1 MSIDPRQQQPAGL
14 AAATGPLAVL
24 VNGGRQEF
32 RPGATVLIGRSPDC
46 QVRIDDG
53 RVSRHHA
60 QLAFEEG
67 GWTLRDLGSRNGT
80 YVGPTRI
87 VRLAVAEPCAV
98 RLGNAASGP
107 MLVLQPPG
115 GGTVMHGT
123 MMASPET
130 PVLPDFPPAQRGGPA
145 STHDVTTRVRLGRA
159 PDNDVVLSDLLV
171 SRHHTE
177 VRRTSQGGFEVVD
190 LGSRNGTYLNGRR
203 VNQAPFTPGDLL
215 SVGHHQFVLQDG
227 RLAEYVDEG
236 RVSLRAEN
244 LSVAVEDGKIILD
257 QVGFTLDECS
267 LLAVVGPSG
276 AGKSTMLNALTGAK
290 PAQAGRV
297 VYEGRDLYDNYEDLR
312 HRIGL
317 VPQDDILHR
326 RLTVRRALEFAAAL
340 RFPDDVSATERA
352 QRIGETCASL
362 GLLEHMDKRIDKLS
376 GGQRK
381 RVSVALE
388 LLTRPS
394 LLFLDEPTSGLDPGL
409 DKQVMTELRT
419 LADEGRTVIVV
430 THSVLNLDLCDRVLL
445 LAPGGKVAYFGP
457 PGQPLLDQF
466 GVSDYSSV
474 FQTVTNEPDRW
485 QLAFRDSPFFRQYGC
500 APDSA
505 NEFERV
511 AASGQ
516 PGKAHRQQNVFRQFS
531 ILCRR
536 MLAVIVSDKA
546 YAGFICGMP
555 FALALLAHAIPGSH
569 GLAPPPPLARMDQE
583 AFHLVSIIVL
593 GAIFMG
599 TATSVRELV
608 GEVPIYRRERSVGL
622 SPSAYLAS
630 KMAVFGAINAVQALV
645 FVLLAQVGRDFP
657 KDPVVLPYGWLEV
670 VVATALLA
678 IASAAIGLLISAR
691 VATSEQTMPTLVV
704 AVMIQF
710 GLSGLLFKIT
720 GRVGLEQISWLVPA
734 RWSTG
739 AIAATLDLDHLQL
752 LPTDDPLWKHDATTW
767 ILDVTVLILLIVLV
781 LIGTRLMLLRHEPS
795 RRSGVPIPQFATTA
809 DPGWGPPTTGFPVAQ
824 PQGAPGFA
832 APPRAPVPGP
842 QPGWGPPQGFP
853 QSLPPQAPPQG
864 RPPQGPPPGWPQG
877 PQQGPPPGW
886 P

>member
-1 MSIDPRQQQPAGL
+1 MSIDPRQPQPAGT
-14 AAATGPLAVL
+14 ATAPGSLAVL
-24 VNGGRQEF
+24 VDGNRREF
-32 RPGATVLIGRSPDC
+32 RPGETVLVGRSPDC
-46 QVRIDDG
+46 QVGIDDG

-60 QLAFEEG
+60 QLAYEES

-87 VRLAVAEPCAV
+87 MRLAVAEPCAV

-107 MLVLQPPG
+107 MIVLQPPG
-115 GGTVMHGT
+115 GAVMHGT
-123 MMASPET
+123 MMASPEA
-130 PVLPDFPPAQRGGPA
+130 PVVPEFPPTQRGGPA
-145 STHDVTTRVRLGRA
+145 STHDVRTRVRLGRA

-203 VNQAPFTPGDLL
+203 VNQAPFASGDLL

-244 LSVAVEDGKIILD
+244 LSVAVEAGKIILD

-326 RLTVRRALEFAAAL
+326 RLTVRRALEYAAAL
-340 RFPDDVSATERA
+340 RFPDDVSPAERV

-362 GLLEHMDKRIDKLS
+362 GLLEHMDTRIDRLS

-409 DKQVMTELRT
+409 DKQVMTELRS

-430 THSVLNLDLCDRVLL
+430 THSVLNLGLCDRVLL
-445 LAPGGKVAYFGP
+445 LAPGGKVAYYGP
-457 PGQPLLDQF
+457 PGEPLLDHF

-474 FQTVTNEPDRW
+474 FQIVTNEPDRW
-485 QLAFRDSPFFRQYGC
+485 QQAFRASPFFRQYGC

-516 PGKAHRQQNVFRQFS
+516 PAKAHRQQNVFRQFA

-546 YAGFICGMP
+546 YAGFICGTP

-583 AFHLVSIIVL
+583 AFHLVTILVL
-593 GAIFMG
+593 GAVFMG

-608 GEVPIYRRERSVGL
+608 GEVPIYRRERAVGL

-630 KMAVFGAINAVQALV
+630 KMAVFGAITAVQSVV
-645 FVLLAQVGRDFP
+645 FVLLAQAGRDFP

-678 IASAAIGLLISAR
+678 IASAAVGLLISAR
-691 VATSEQTMPTLVV
+691 VATSEQTMPTLVI

-710 GLSGLLFKIT
+710 GLSGLMFEIT
-720 GRVGLEQISWLVPA
+720 GRAGLEQLSWLVPS
-734 RWSTG
+734 RWATG
-739 AIAATLDLDHLQL
+739 AIAATTDLDHMQL
-752 LPTDDPLWKHDATTW
+752 LSTDDPLWQHNATTW
-767 ILDVTVLILLIVLV
+767 VLDVTVLVLLIVVL
-781 LIGTRLMLLRHEPS
+781 LIGARLMLMRHEPS
-795 RRSGVPIPQFATTA
+795 RPSGVPIPRFTTTPH
-809 DPGWGPPTTGFPVAQ
+809 PGWGPPTTRLPVAE
-824 PQGAPGFA
+824 PQGAPGYA
-832 APPRAPVPGP
+832 APPAQGP
-842 QPGWGPPQGFP
+842 PSGWGPPPGFP
-853 QSLPPQAPPQG
+853 QSLPPEG
-864 RPPQGPPPGWPQG
+864 RPPQGPPPGWGPPQG
-877 PQQGPPPGW
+877 PPAGW
-886 P
+886 G

>member
-1 MSIDPRQQQPAGL
+1 
-14 AAATGPLAVL
+14 
-24 VNGGRQEF
+24 
-32 RPGATVLIGRSPDC
+32 
-46 QVRIDDG
+46 
-53 RVSRHHA
+53 SRHH
-60 QLAFEEG
+60 
-67 GWTLRDLGSRNGT
+67 S
-80 YVGPTRI
+80 
-87 VRLAVAEPCAV
+87 
-98 RLGNAASGP
+98 
-107 MLVLQPPG
+107 
-115 GGTVMHGT
+115 
-123 MMASPET
+123 
-130 PVLPDFPPAQRGGPA
+130 
-145 STHDVTTRVRLGRA
+145 
-159 PDNDVVLSDLLV
+159 
-171 SRHHTE
+171 E
-177 VRRTSQGGFEVVD
+177 VRRTAQGGFEVVD
-190 LGSRNGTYLNGRR
+190 LGSRNGTYLNGHR
-203 VNQAPFTPGDLL
+203 VSQAPFSPGDLL

-244 LSVAVEDGKIILD
+244 LSVAVEGGKVILD
-257 QVGFTLDECS
+257 GVGFTLDECS

-276 AGKSTMLNALTGAK
+276 AGKSTMLNAMTGAK

-326 RLTVRRALEFAAAL
+326 RLTVRRALEYAAAL
-340 RFPDDVSATERA
+340 RFPDDVSVKERA
-352 QRIGETCASL
+352 QSIDETCASL
-362 GLLEHMDKRIDKLS
+362 GLLGHMDQRIDKLS

-445 LAPGGKVAYFGP
+445 LAPGGRVAYFGP
-457 PGQPLLDQF
+457 PGKPLLDQF

-474 FQTVTNEPDRW
+474 FQMVTSEPERW
-485 QLAFRDSPFFRQYGC
+485 QLAFRASPFFRQYGC

-505 NEFERV
+505 NQFERV
-511 AASGQ
+511 ATSGR
-516 PGKAHRQQNVFRQFS
+516 PAKAHRQQNVFRQFS

-536 MLAVIVSDKA
+536 MLAVIASDKG
-546 YAGFICGMP
+546 YAVFICGTP

-583 AFHLVSIIVL
+583 AFHLVTILVL
-593 GAIFMG
+593 GAVFMG

-630 KMAVFGAINAVQALV
+630 KMAVFGVITAVQSVV

-657 KDPVVLPYGWLEV
+657 KQPVVLPYGWLEV

-704 AVMIQF
+704 AVIFQF
-710 GLSGLLFKIT
+710 GLSGLMFKIT
-720 GRVGLEQISWLVPA
+720 GRAGLEQLSWLMPS
-734 RWSTG
+734 RWATG
-739 AIAATLDLDHLQL
+739 AIAATINLDHMQM
-752 LPTDDPLWKHDATTW
+752 LPTDDPLWKHDARTW
-767 ILDVTVLILLIVLV
+767 VLDVTVLVLLIVLV
-781 LIGTRLMLLRHEPS
+781 LIMARLVLLRHEPS
-795 RRSGVPIPQFATTA
+795 RPSGAPVPRFATTP
-809 DPGWGPPTTGFPVAQ
+809 DPGWGPPTTQVPAQ
-824 PQGAPGFA
+824 APPQG
-832 APPRAPVPGP
+832 PP
-842 QPGWGPPQGFP
+842 PGWGPPQGFP
-853 QSLPPQAPPQG
+853 QNMPPQG
-864 RPPQGPPPGWPQG
+864 RPPRPAPPPSWGPPPG
-877 PQQGPPPGW
+877 PPPRW
-886 P
+886 